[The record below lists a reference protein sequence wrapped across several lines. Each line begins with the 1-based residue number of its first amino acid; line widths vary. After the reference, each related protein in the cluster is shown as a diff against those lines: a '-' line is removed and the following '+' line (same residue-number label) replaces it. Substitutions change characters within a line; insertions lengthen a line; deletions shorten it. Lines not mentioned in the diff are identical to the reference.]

1 MLDTDTIRRKVLELA
16 LQGNLTE
23 QLILDGTAEELY
35 NLIQEEKKV
44 LIKERKSKIMP
55 IANDEIPFVIPNNWK
70 WVRLGE
76 LSESIQYGY
85 NAPAKKSGRIKM
97 VRISDIQDNEVL
109 WDTVPYCDI
118 DEASIHIYLLK
129 KNDILFARTGGTVG
143 KSYMVCEIPQEA
155 IYAGYLIRTRY
166 SKHLCAKYMKYF
178 MESGLYWRQLLKGT
192 TATAQ
197 PNCNGQSL
205 SKMIL
210 PLPPISEQYRIVDR
224 IDQIFEVLGNI
235 DKLQSQYSDNVDILK
250 RKLIDAAILGKLTKQ
265 LPENGTAEDLY
276 AKIQAQKVKLM
287 QEGKIKKEKVLPE
300 ITEGE
305 VPFNIPSNWKWVRLG
320 DISAKISS
328 GNTPAGGKKSNA
340 YVEKGYSF
348 FREQNIYNDG
358 IHEEGLVYITEE
370 VLKTREN
377 STVMPMDILLNITGG
392 SIGRCALVSDDFTKG
407 SINQHILIIRMID
420 PRLRFYIH
428 TCICSPF
435 IQKYIKGNTVGDKDG
450 FSAGRCKNMLIP
462 LPPLEE
468 QRRIVSVINEVLTYA
483 VI

>member
-1 MLDTDTIRRKVLELA
+1 MLELA
-16 LQGNLTE
+16 LQGSLTE
-23 QLILDGTAEELY
+23 QLTSDGTAEDLY

-44 LIKERKSKIMP
+44 LIKEGKAKRTKIIP
-55 IANDEIPFVIPNNWK
+55 ITNEDIPFEIPNNWK
-70 WVRLGE
+70 WVRWGE

-85 NAPAKKSGRIKM
+85 NAPARKTGRIKM

-118 DEASIHIYLLK
+118 DEESIQTYILK

-143 KSYMVCEIPQEA
+143 KSYMVCEIPEDA

-166 SKHLCAKYMKYF
+166 SKCLCAKYMKYF
-178 MESGLYWRQLLKGT
+178 MESWLYWKQLHNGT
-192 TATAQ
+192 IATAQ
-197 PNCNGQSL
+197 PNCNGQTL

-224 IDQIFEVLGNI
+224 IDKIFEALDNI
-235 DKLQSQYSDNVDILK
+235 DQLQSRYSDNIDILK
-250 RKLIDAAILGKLTKQ
+250 GKLIDAAIQGKLTEQ
-265 LPENGTAEDLY
+265 LSEDGTAEDLY
-276 AKIQAQKVKLM
+276 AEIQAEKVKLM
-287 QEGKIKKEKVLPE
+287 QEGKIKKEKALPE
-300 ITEGE
+300 ITEDE
-305 VPFNIPSNWKWVRLG
+305 IPFDIPLNWKWVRLR

-340 YVEKGYSF
+340 YVERGYSF

-370 VLKTREN
+370 LLKTREN
-377 STVMPMDILLNITGG
+377 STVLPMDILLNITGG
-392 SIGRCALVSDDFTKG
+392 SIGRCALIPDDFTKG

-428 TCICSPF
+428 TCICSPY
-435 IQKYIKGNTVGDKDG
+435 IQRYIKGNTVGDKEG
-450 FSAGRCKNMLIP
+450 FSSGRCKNMLIP
-462 LPPLEE
+462 LPPLDE
-468 QRRIVSVINEVLTYA
+468 QNRIVEKIREVISCGQ
-483 VI
+483 IMRRK